1 MRARPE
7 AFGAIVAIDEPPALV
22 WVDRTMARALGV
34 AESARWEGPE
44 PDTSTLEGARLS
56 APTEVHLMT
65 TNRCPAGCPGC
76 YTSAVP
82 ESADESTEAMRE
94 ALRAIAERGV
104 FHVALGGGESLLRS
118 DLFALAAY
126 ARELG
131 LVPNLTTSGI
141 GMNAE
146 LAERCRVFGQV
157 NVSLDGLGETYR
169 DSRGY
174 DGAER
179 ALRALER
186 LAKAGVPCG
195 INYVLSART
204 WDAVDETLA
213 RIAPIGVNE
222 VEFLRFKP
230 AGRGRAVYD
239 AYALTEAHARA
250 LLPRLLALQ
259 QRYPGVHMKIDCSLV
274 PFVCAADPDPA
285 VLEHFG
291 IYGCEAGHALAA
303 VTAELIATPCSFVA
317 DPIGRAVDAMAGW
330 ETDLRL
336 EAWRTY
342 PERAPEPCASC
353 RYRRICKGGCKV
365 VTRHLEGAWFAPDPE
380 CPRVR
385 AHRRGEAFVPV
396 PLPSPEP

>member
-7 AFGAIVAIDEPPALV
+7 AFGAIVALDAPPALV
-22 WVDRTMARALGV
+22 WVDRAMARALGV
-34 AESARWEGPE
+34 EESPRWDGPE
-44 PDTSTLEGARLS
+44 PDTRTLEGARLS

-82 ESADESTEAMRE
+82 ESDDATTEAMRA

-104 FHVALGGGESLLRS
+104 FHVALGGGESLLRR
-118 DLFALAAY
+118 DLFALARY

-141 GMNAE
+141 GMNPA
-146 LAERCRVFGQV
+146 LAEACRVFGQV

-169 DSRGY
+169 DARGY

-179 ALRALER
+179 ALRALEL
-186 LAKAGVPCG
+186 LAGAGVPCG
-195 INYVLSART
+195 INYVLSERT
-204 WDAVDETLA
+204 WGAVDETLA

-230 AGRGRAVYD
+230 AGRGRDVYAD
-239 AYALTEAHARA
+239 YRLSEAHACA

-259 QRYPGVHMKIDCSLV
+259 RAYPGVHMKIDCSLV
-274 PFVCAADPDPA
+274 PFVCAADPDA
-285 VLEHFG
+285 EVLERFG

-303 VTAELIATPCSFVA
+303 VTADLVTTPCSFVA
-317 DPIGRAVDAMAGW
+317 DPVGGAVEAMAGW
-330 ETDLRL
+330 ETDARL

-353 RYRRICKGGCKV
+353 TYRRICKGGCKV

-385 AHRRGEAFVPV
+385 AHRRGEPFVPV
-396 PLPSPEP
+396 ALPCT